1 VRVAGAASIGAL
13 IGLLWVLGCSDDR
26 GMPDPAV
33 CQGECGSGAEGV
45 VGASTGSG
53 GTGGSGGSSGAS
65 GSSNTPVELGGT
77 VLRLNDLDFGS
88 APAEAYRDI
97 ARVTAEGAAAVS
109 VSVDYNGF
117 DPFVLTGV
125 RRAEEVWTLVEPAD
139 SSADAMPTLQPL
151 FTADAASSGAL
162 ELDVALLRESVLD
175 AAYSVVPNPVVV
187 EPSRAHVVLLFL
199 DGDDPIPGVSVSAPT
214 AARVVYAVGGTYS
227 DDATETDDTGLVLLA
242 NLPASD
248 WPGSAVQVTVSGAAV
263 GSFATR
269 IVSDAVTIAAY
280 AR

>member
-1 VRVAGAASIGAL
+1 MKAAGAASIGVL
-13 IGLLWVLGCSDDR
+13 IGLLWALGCSDGR

-53 GTGGSGGSSGAS
+53 GTGGSSGSSGAS

-88 APAEAYRDI
+88 SPAEAYRDA

-125 RRAEEVWTLVEPAD
+125 RRAEQVWTLVEPAD

-151 FTADAASSGAL
+151 FTLDAASSGAL

-187 EPSRAHVVLLFL
+187 EPSRAQVVLLFL

-214 AARVVYAVGGTYS
+214 AARVIYAAGGTYS

-242 NLPASD
+242 NLPAGD

-269 IVSDAVTIAAY
+269 IVADAVTIAAY